1 MNTKFRVAGIQMI
14 SSAVVSEN
22 LDRVS
27 VLVEQAAQQG
37 AQLVALPEYFFA
49 IGASDSE
56 KSLMAEPYN
65 PMSGESPIQEALAAL
80 AKQFGIW
87 LVGGSLPILGE
98 PRDPL
103 GRFFNTQLVYSPLG
117 EVVARYDKIHLFD
130 FKTAS
135 ESYEEAQSILPGKR
149 VVKFECGFGTVGLS
163 ICYDLRFPELY
174 RSMLPVDLIL
184 VPAAFTATTGR
195 AHWETLLRARAIEN
209 QAYVLAPAQGGEHP
223 SGRKTWGHS
232 LLIDPWGEIMSSLT
246 YGEGLVMGELCRSRL
261 DEVRQNLPA
270 LEHRVIGI

>member
-232 LLIDPWGEIMSSLT
+232 LLIDPWGEIMSSLMV
-246 YGEGLVMGELCRSRL
+246 GEGLVIGDLCRSRL
-261 DEVRQNLPA
+261 NEVRQNLPA

>member
-1 MNTKFRVAGIQMI
+1 MSAKFKVAGIQMI

-27 VLVEQAAQQG
+27 VLVERAAQQG

-65 PMSGESPIQEALAAL
+65 PIGGASPIQATLAAL

-87 LVGGSLPILGE
+87 LVGGSVPILSE

-103 GRFFNTQLVYSPLG
+103 GRFFNSQLVYSPLG
-117 EVVARYDKIHLFD
+117 EVVARYDKMHLFD
-130 FKTAS
+130 FQTAS
-135 ESYEEAQSILPGKR
+135 ESFDEAQTILPGKR
-149 VVKFECGFGTVGLS
+149 AVKFECGFGTVGLS

-174 RSMLPVDLIL
+174 RSLLPVDLIL

-223 SGRKTWGHS
+223 CGRKTWGHS
-232 LLIDPWGEIMSSLT
+232 LLIDPWGEIMSSLMV
-246 YGEGLVMGELCRSRL
+246 GEGLVIGDLCRSRL
-261 DEVRQNLPA
+261 DDVRQNLPA

>member
-1 MNTKFRVAGIQMI
+1 MSTKFKVAGIQMI
-14 SSAVVSEN
+14 SGAVVSEN

-37 AQLVALPEYFFA
+37 AQLVALPEYFCA
-49 IGASDSE
+49 IGASDSA
-56 KSLMAEPYN
+56 KMGMAEPFN
-65 PMSGESPIQEALAAL
+65 QTASESPIQSALAAL
-80 AKQFGIW
+80 AKQYGIW
-87 LVGGSLPILGE
+87 LAGGTVPILNE
-98 PRDPL
+98 PCDPL

-117 EVVARYDKIHLFD
+117 EVVARYDKMHLFD

-135 ESYEEAQSILPGKR
+135 ESYDEAQTILPGKR
-149 VVKFECGFGTVGLS
+149 AVKFECGFGTIGLS

-174 RSMLPVDLIL
+174 RSLLPVDLIL
-184 VPAAFTATTGR
+184 VPSAFTATTGR

-246 YGEGLVMGELCRSRL
+246 FGEGLVMGELCRSRL

>member
-1 MNTKFRVAGIQMI
+1 MSTQFKVAGIQMI
-14 SSAVVSEN
+14 SSADVSEN

-27 VLVEQAAQQG
+27 VLVEQAVQQG

-49 IGASDSE
+49 IGASDSA
-56 KSLMAEPYN
+56 KMQMAEPFN
-65 PMSGESPIQEALAAL
+65 KPPSESPIQSALAAL
-80 AKQFGIW
+80 AKQHGIW
-87 LVGGSLPILGE
+87 LAGGTVPILNE
-98 PRDPL
+98 PCDPS
-103 GRFFNTQLVYSPLG
+103 GRFFNTQLVFSPLG
-117 EVVARYDKIHLFD
+117 EVVARYDKMHLFD
-130 FKTAS
+130 FKTAF
-135 ESYEEAQSILPGKR
+135 ESHDEAQTILPGKR
-149 VVKFECGFGTVGLS
+149 AVKFECGFGTVGLS

-174 RSMLPVDLIL
+174 RSLLPVDLIL

-246 YGEGLVMGELCRSRL
+246 HGEGLVIGELCRSRL
-261 DEVRQNLPA
+261 NEVRQNLPA

>member
-246 YGEGLVMGELCRSRL
+246 YGEGLVIGELYRSRL

>member
-1 MNTKFRVAGIQMI
+1 MSTKLKVAGIQMI
-14 SSAVVSEN
+14 SGSVVSEN

-27 VLVEQAAQQG
+27 ILVEQAAQQG
-37 AQLVALPEYFFA
+37 AQLVALPEYFCA
-49 IGASDSE
+49 IGASDSA
-56 KSLMAEPYN
+56 KRRMAEPFN
-65 PMSGESPIQEALAAL
+65 QTASESPIQSALAAL
-80 AKQFGIW
+80 AKQYGIW
-87 LVGGSLPILGE
+87 LAGGTVPILNQ
-98 PRDPL
+98 PCDPS
-103 GRFFNTQLVYSPLG
+103 GRFFNSQLVYSPLG

-135 ESYEEAQSILPGKR
+135 ESYDEAQTILPGKR
-149 VVKFECGFGTVGLS
+149 SVKFDCGFATVGLS

-174 RSMLPVDLIL
+174 RSLLPVDLIL